1 MALRPLSSKLALRI
15 TPRQIARLVVTIGLL
30 IVVGALALD
39 MRGRATRSAGSDHTA
54 TPVFAAAVP
63 AGGLLCQPSVFLP
76 GDTARV
82 QLLIGTYGH
91 PVPDLRLRFT
101 TAAGAEAASAHLPAG
116 AKEGLVK
123 IPIKIARGQSAET
136 LFCLQVGASTNI
148 VLGGE
153 GGAVNP
159 GSEVVNGT
167 RQPGRVGMLYFRRG
181 GETWWQLLPT
191 LTRRFGLGKASLF
204 GDWTLPAV
212 ALLLLMV
219 WIATARLVTRELT

>member
-1 MALRPLSSKLALRI
+1 
-15 TPRQIARLVVTIGLL
+15 VTIGLL

-148 VLGGE
+148 V
-153 GGAVNP
+153 P